1 MNDNTKD
8 FDSVNIYLKEIGDIP
23 RLSKEEETELFH
35 KINEGDEESRRIVV
49 KANLKLVVKIARKY
63 SKLGVPFNDLINEGN
78 LGLIRASHKF
88 DLTKGCRF
96 STYASWW
103 IKQFIMRAL
112 ANQGKTIRLPVYMV
126 ERIARVERFVNDF
139 KAKHNREPNT
149 QEIAEKMQIDKDK
162 VSEIFQIAKK
172 TQSINQQLDENFE
185 LGDIIEDKSA
195 LHSERVVATAMLQ
208 EEIIDMLSFLKP
220 REMEIISKRYGL
232 DGERPKTLK
241 EIGQMY
247 NISRERV
254 RQIEDVCLRKLKKLM
269 KKKKIF
275 YQDFYPEDLQ

>member
-1 MNDNTKD
+1 MDNTRD
-8 FDSVNIYLKEIGDIP
+8 TDSIDLYLKEIGDIP

-35 KINEGDEESRRIVV
+35 KVNAGDEEARRLIVR
-49 KANLKLVVKIARKY
+49 ANLKLVVRIARKY
-63 SKLGVPFNDLINEGN
+63 SRLGVPFNDLINEGN
-78 LGLIRASHKF
+78 LGLIRASQKF

-126 ERIARVERFVNDF
+126 ERISRIERFVNDF
-139 KAKHNREPNT
+139 KAKQNRMPTNK
-149 QEIAEKMQIDKDK
+149 EIAEKMQISQDK
-162 VSEIFQIAKK
+162 VADIFQIAQK

-185 LGDIIEDKSA
+185 LGDVIEDKNA
-195 LHSERVVATAMLQ
+195 IHSERVVSTAMLQ
-208 EEIIDMLSFLKP
+208 EEIIDMLSYLKP
-220 REMEIISKRYGL
+220 REMEVISRRFGL
-232 DGERPKTLK
+232 DGERSRTLK

-247 NISRERV
+247 SISRERV
-254 RQIEDVCLRKLKKLM
+254 RQIEEVCLRKLKKLM

-275 YQDFYPEDLQ
+275 YTDFWPDNT